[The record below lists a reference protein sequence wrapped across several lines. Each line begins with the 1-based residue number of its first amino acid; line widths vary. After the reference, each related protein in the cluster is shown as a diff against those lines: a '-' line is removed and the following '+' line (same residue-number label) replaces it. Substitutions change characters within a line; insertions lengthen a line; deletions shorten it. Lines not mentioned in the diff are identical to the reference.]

1 MRQVV
6 LDTETTGLSP
16 QQGHRLTEIGCVEI
30 IDRKITGQRFQTH
43 LNPERELDD
52 RAAQIT
58 GLSWGMLKDKPKFVA
73 VVDALTDFI
82 GDSELIIHN
91 AQFDLG
97 FLAHEFNLIKHTWGK
112 LIHELEVI
120 DTLALSRELH
130 PGQRN
135 SLDALCKRY
144 LIDNSHRNLHGA
156 LLDAE
161 ILAQVYLAMTAG
173 QTSLDLSAT
182 AIVKEQK
189 KAVNSLFVSMPI
201 QPRDSNLKII
211 YANDQEQAEHA
222 AMLAMIQKKQK

>member
-16 QQGHRLTEIGCVEI
+16 QHGHRITDIGCVEI

-43 LNPERELDD
+43 LNPERELDE

-58 GLSWGMLKDKPKFVA
+58 GLSWKMLKDKPKFVE
-73 VVDALTDFI
+73 VVDGLTDFI
-82 GDSELIIHN
+82 GDSELVIHN

-97 FLAHEFNLIKHTWGK
+97 FLANEFNLINHTWGK
-112 LIHELEVI
+112 LIHELYVV

-182 AIVKEQK
+182 AIVQESK
-189 KAVNSLFVSMPI
+189 KDVNSLFVAAPI
-201 QPRDSNLKII
+201 QSRDSNLKII
-211 YANDQEQAEHA
+211 YANEQEQAAHT